1 MPALI
6 IILKVLRYFTNLL
19 SLSNYKKCRNWVLC
33 VKHFTLFIFV
43 KFFTLLVLCVKN
55 FTLYFF
61 YFEGFPNLH
70 NWFRSLDCAG
80 VRFLD

>member
-33 VKHFTLFIFV
+33 VKNFTLFYFCEIFHTFGFV
-43 KFFTLLVLCVKN
+43 CEKFHTL
-55 FTLYFF
+55 FF
-61 YFEGFPNLH
+61 LF
-70 NWFRSLDCAG
+70 
-80 VRFLD
+80 